1 MRHRPRCAVRRG
13 KLLTGVPPFLTPRRV
28 LSCRPPAAR
37 LLPLSLLLA
46 ALPLAWGCGHKHG
59 ASSRA
64 ASNVFR
70 VPIKTAPTTFDPA
83 MVEDG
88 DTIDVLQQVFEGL
101 VQWSPGNKVVPCL
114 AAKWDVSKDGLV
126 YTFHLRPN
134 VKFQDG
140 SPVTASDVLYSMR
153 RALQPALGSP
163 VAKNYLGDIVGAK
176 ELAAGKAT
184 ELTGVQ
190 VLDPQTI
197 RITLTSPKAYWLDTL
212 TYPTAYVVSR
222 AEAKEGVRLTA
233 EDAARGAGTGA
244 FKLTRYDKDQR
255 VVLAANAAYW
265 DGAPKIAGIERPVVI
280 DANTR
285 HSLYVQ
291 GDTDMLQFVSP
302 GDLDNDAKDPVLK
315 DQVHLFPRASTFYVG
330 LNQKAFPAFKDVRV
344 RQALAYATDK
354 SKIVQVVFGGRREV
368 AQDILAKGIPGF
380 DPAFQGLPYDP
391 AKAKAL
397 LAAAGFPGGRGF
409 PTIPMSYRESQ
420 PELQK
425 TVDLIRGMWSDTL
438 GVKVDGRVTE
448 WGAML
453 DQEDKNALECYHIR
467 WAADYL
473 DPQDYYST
481 LLRSGGPENH
491 VVYASPAFDALCD
504 RADVSQDPARR
515 SALYRQAARI
525 AADDVPMIPLYYQQD
540 VELVK
545 PYVSGIDDGL
555 MGHLP
560 YKHLTLAAPR

>member
-1 MRHRPRCAVRRG
+1 
-13 KLLTGVPPFLTPRRV
+13 LTPRRV
-28 LSCRPPAAR
+28 LPCRPPAAR
-37 LLPLSLLLA
+37 LLPLGLLLA
-46 ALPLAWGCGHKHG
+46 ALPLGWGCGHKHH
-59 ASSRA
+59 ANSRA
-64 ASNVFR
+64 GGNVFR
-70 VPIKTAPTTFDPA
+70 YAIKTAPTTFDPA

-101 VQWSPGNKVVPCL
+101 VQWSPDNKVVPCL
-114 AAKWDVSKDGLV
+114 ATKWDVSKDGLT

-140 SPVTASDVLYSMR
+140 GPVTGADVLYSMR

-163 VAKNYLGDIVGAK
+163 VAKNYLGDIMGAK

-190 VLDPQTI
+190 VLDPQTV

-233 EDAARGAGTGA
+233 EDAAHGAGTGA

-265 DGAPKIAGIERPVVI
+265 GGPPRIAGIERPVVI

-285 HSLYVQ
+285 HALYAQ

-302 GDLDNDAKDPVLK
+302 GDLDNDAKDPGLK

-330 LNQKAFPAFKDVRV
+330 LNQKAFPAFRDVRV

-354 SKIVQVVFGGRREV
+354 ARIVQVVFGGRREV
-368 AQDILAKGIPGF
+368 AQDILAEGIPGF
-380 DPAFQGLPYDP
+380 DPAFRGLPYDP

-438 GVKVDGRVTE
+438 GVRVDGRVTE